1 MPSIMPTKTT
11 DLDAPKPLKIRKIER
26 ASTLSNQVS
35 AYLENLIVENQLAE
49 GGRLPT
55 ERELATRFAVSRT
68 VIREAVSG
76 LVAKGMLEVN
86 TGSGMVIRRPSA
98 AHVSQ
103 TMSFYLMGGQ
113 REFKSESVT
122 EVRRLLEVEIAGLAA
137 QRRTNEDLIRLK
149 EILDQYPSVVGKMET
164 FVKWDVAFHL
174 QLAASTHN
182 ELLVLLLDSITG
194 IMKKVREIG
203 YLVPGTHEQA
213 HRYHAAIF
221 KQVELGSR
229 DGSRQAMR
237 EHIENSEAVMNAGLS
252 MGGGDPTP
260 KK

>member
-1 MPSIMPTKTT
+1 M
-11 DLDAPKPLKIRKIER
+11 KPLRIKKIER
-26 ASTLSNQVS
+26 TATLSNQVS
-35 AYLENLIVENQLAE
+35 LYLENLIIENQLAE

-113 REFKSESVT
+113 REFKSENVT

-137 QRRTNEDLIRLK
+137 QRRNSDDLGELK
-149 EILDQYPSVVGKMET
+149 KILDQYPIVVGKMES
-164 FVKWDVAFHL
+164 FVKWDVNFHL
-174 QLAASTHN
+174 QLASCTHN

-203 YLVPGTHEQA
+203 YHVPGTNEQA
-213 HRYHAAIF
+213 HRFHTAIF
-221 KQVELGSR
+221 RQVEMGSR
-229 DGSRQAMR
+229 DGARQAMR
-237 EHIENSEAVMNAGLS
+237 EHIESSETVMNAGLS
-252 MGGGDPTP
+252 LNAVATSGQI
-260 KK
+260 